1 MDKLL
6 QAIDS
11 LPEIS
16 KELNGT
22 LSKEAFLLV
31 RNLISKHVQIEFKGK
46 KDELMN
52 QRLAHFKEGDWQ
64 NYVKMIGMAAQA
76 HNTLLTQRT
85 MQVVEHL
92 EINKENWQH
101 SQDAVVRDY
110 AMAKRMQEHDLNLAK
125 VLDAKEVIESKE
137 EIKRIWM
144 EKVRLEGELVLKMS
158 GVAARSPQEA

>member
-1 MDKLL
+1 
-6 QAIDS
+6 
-11 LPEIS
+11 
-16 KELNGT
+16 
-22 LSKEAFLLV
+22 
-31 RNLISKHVQIEFKGK
+31 VQIEFKGK

-101 SQDAVVRDY
+101 SQDAVVRDP

>member
-1 MDKLL
+1 
-6 QAIDS
+6 
-11 LPEIS
+11 
-16 KELNGT
+16 
-22 LSKEAFLLV
+22 
-31 RNLISKHVQIEFKGK
+31 
-46 KDELMN
+46 
-52 QRLAHFKEGDWQ
+52 
-64 NYVKMIGMAAQA
+64 
-76 HNTLLTQRT
+76 

-101 SQDAVVRDY
+101 SQDAVVRDP

>member
-6 QAIDS
+6 QAIDN

-52 QRLAHFKEGDWQ
+52 QRLTHFKESEWQ

-76 HNTLLTQRT
+76 HNDLLIQRT
-85 MQVVEHL
+85 KQVIEHL
-92 EINKENWQH
+92 DMSEENWKH
-101 SQDAVVRDY
+101 SNGAAGRDPNV
-110 AMAKRMQEHDLNLAK
+110 AKRMQEHDLNLAK
-125 VLDAKEVIESKE
+125 VLDSKEVVESKE

-144 EKVRLEGELVLKMS
+144 EKVRLEGELVLKM
-158 GVAARSPQEA
+158 

>member
-6 QAIDS
+6 QAIDN

-52 QRLAHFKEGDWQ
+52 QRLAHFKESDWQ

-76 HNTLLTQRT
+76 HNTLMIQRT
-85 MQVVEHL
+85 KQVIEHL
-92 EINKENWQH
+92 DMSEENWKH
-101 SQDAVVRDY
+101 SNDAAARDPNL
-110 AMAKRMQEHDLNLAK
+110 AKRMQEHDLNLAK
-125 VLDAKEVIESKE
+125 VLDSKEVVESKE

-144 EKVRLEGELVLKMS
+144 EKVRLEGELVLKM
-158 GVAARSPQEA
+158 